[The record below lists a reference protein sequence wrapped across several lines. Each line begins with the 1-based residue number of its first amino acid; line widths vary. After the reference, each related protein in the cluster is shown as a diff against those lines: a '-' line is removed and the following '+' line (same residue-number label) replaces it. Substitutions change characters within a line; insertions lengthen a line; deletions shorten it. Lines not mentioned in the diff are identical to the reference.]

1 MIESK
6 IKSFFAKLI
15 SSIFGSESD
24 FKNIYYKNKIFFD

>member
-15 SSIFGSESD
+15 SSIFGSESY
-24 FKNIYYKNKIFFD
+24 FKKYIL

>member
-6 IKSFFAKLI
+6 IKSFFTKLI

-24 FKNIYYKNKIFFD
+24 FKKYIL